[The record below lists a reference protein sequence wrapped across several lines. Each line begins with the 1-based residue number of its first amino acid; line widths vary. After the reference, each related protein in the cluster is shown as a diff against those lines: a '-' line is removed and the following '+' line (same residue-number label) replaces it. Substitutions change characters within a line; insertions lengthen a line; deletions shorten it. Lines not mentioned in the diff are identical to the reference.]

1 MHGVSG
7 SGKTTVST
15 EIVQAMGAIRVRS
28 DVERKRLFAETLKL
42 KIEDPHDPGLYHSDM
57 TERTYD
63 RLQDLARILLCAGFS
78 VVVDATFLRQCQ
90 REPFRV
96 LANEQGC
103 ACFIFDVF
111 APEAVLAERI
121 ERRSEEGRDVSDAS
135 DEIME
140 RQQETEEPLTQA
152 EQPHVMKLDSTDP
165 QAIFLAIRELKGKAG
180 T

>member
-1 MHGVSG
+1 
-7 SGKTTVST
+7 
-15 EIVQAMGAIRVRS
+15 
-28 DVERKRLFAETLKL
+28 
-42 KIEDPHDPGLYHSDM
+42 M

-78 VVVDATFLRQCQ
+78 VVVDATFLRQRQ
-90 REPFRV
+90 REAFRV

-121 ERRSEEGRDVSDAS
+121 ERRSQEGRDVSDANV
-135 DEIME
+135 EIME